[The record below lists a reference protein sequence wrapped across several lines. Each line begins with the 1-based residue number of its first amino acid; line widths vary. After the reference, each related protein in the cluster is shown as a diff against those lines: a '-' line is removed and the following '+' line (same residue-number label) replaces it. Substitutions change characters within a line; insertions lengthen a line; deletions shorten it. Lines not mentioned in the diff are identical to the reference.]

1 MSEHTIIFEETVSYL
16 LAKVTTA
23 FRRSIEEHMADIDL
37 HSGQVFVLI
46 ELWREDGLKQFEIA
60 NRLNVKPPT
69 VSNMIRGLEKI
80 NLVRTKKNS
89 KDGRAVTVH
98 LTARGKTT
106 TREAVE
112 KRWIDVE
119 SQCIAGLSTSDRVV
133 LFEVLKKLR
142 GTYTGQKVSDEE

>member
-1 MSEHTIIFEETVSYL
+1 

-23 FRRSIEEHMADIDL
+23 YRNSIEQHMAEVDL

-46 ELWREDGLKQFEIA
+46 ELWREDGIKQIELA
-60 NRLNVKPPT
+60 NRLNIKAPT

-80 NLVRTKKNS
+80 NLVRTKKAP
-89 KDGRAVTVH
+89 KDGRAMTVH
-98 LTARGKTT
+98 LTAKGRAI
-106 TREAVE
+106 RAEVE

-119 SQCIAGLSTSDRVV
+119 AECVAGLSASDRFV

-142 GTYTGQKVSDEE
+142 GTYTGQKIEDED